1 MKLELHPRARQTLA
15 DQLFAAGVEFPCG
28 GESACGGCKVRVLEG
43 EVPVTATMRD
53 ALSEREISDG
63 WRLACCASAAGRVV
77 VEVEQWSLRVLTDE
91 AHVPIEPR
99 AGRGAAID
107 LGTTTLVVQVVDLT
121 SGEVLRVE
129 TALNPQA
136 RYGADVMSRLQHD
149 LHRPGEL
156 RRLIRDELGRMLG
169 GEPLR
174 EVLMAGNTAMH
185 HLFCGL
191 DVEPLTHAPFVSPTL
206 GSYRFE
212 NGDLGWPGPAE
223 FLPCLGGFVG
233 SDLLCGIVA
242 TRLDEQTRP
251 RALFDIGTNGEVVV
265 GSAQGIVCAST
276 AAGPAFEGGRI
287 GVGMRAGA
295 GAIDTVHVR
304 DGGLHCHVI
313 GGGAARGI
321 CGSGLVDA
329 AACGVELGLIG
340 ANGRLTNEDRRILL
354 ADGIALT
361 QSDIR
366 ELQLAK
372 GAMAAGLRMLASGGV
387 EKLYLAG
394 AFGNYIRQ
402 TSARAIGLLPEDLAV
417 EPVGNSALRGA
428 RALLLSPS
436 TRQARL
442 RKIAALSR
450 HIELAA
456 DPDFQYRYAEM
467 MALARYRLNEAHQP
481 PSSLAIPAPGPGRA

>member
-1 MKLELHPRARQTLA
+1 VKLELQPRARQTLA
-15 DQLFAAGVEFPCG
+15 DQLFEAGVEFPCG

-43 EVPVTATMRD
+43 EVPVTPAMRE
-53 ALSEREISDG
+53 ALSEQEIRDG

-91 AHVPIEPR
+91 ARVPIEPR
-99 AGRGAAID
+99 AGRGAVID
-107 LGTTTLVVQVVDLT
+107 LGTTTLVAQVVDLA

-136 RYGADVMSRLQHD
+136 RYGADVMSRLEYD
-149 LHRPGEL
+149 LRHPGEL
-156 RRLIRDELGRMLG
+156 GRVIRATLGRMLG
-169 GEPLR
+169 REPLR
-174 EVLMAGNTAMH
+174 EVLVAGNTAMH
-185 HLFCGL
+185 HLFGGL
-191 DVEPLTHAPFVSPTL
+191 NVEPLTRAPFVSPTL
-206 GSYRFE
+206 GGYRLAE
-212 NGDLGWPGPAE
+212 WELAWPGPAE

-251 RALFDIGTNGEVVV
+251 RALFDLGTNGEVLV

-287 GVGMRAGA
+287 GAGMRAGT
-295 GAIDTVHVR
+295 GAIDSVHVR
-304 DGGLHCHVI
+304 DGGFDCHVI
-313 GGGAARGI
+313 GGGAARGV

-329 AACGVELGLIG
+329 AACGVDLGLIR
-340 ANGRLTNEDRRILL
+340 ANGRLTSVDKRLPL
-354 ADGIALT
+354 ADGVVLA
-361 QSDIR
+361 QGDIR

-372 GAMAAGLRMLASGGV
+372 GAMAAGLRMLAGVGV
-387 EKLYLAG
+387 EKLSLAG

-402 TSARAIGLLPEDLAV
+402 ASARTIGLLPEGLPV

-428 RALLLSPS
+428 RMLLLAPS

-442 RKIAALSR
+442 EKIAALSR
-450 HIELAA
+450 HVELAS
-456 DPDFQYRYAEM
+456 DPNFQYLFAEM
-467 MALARYRLNEAHQP
+467 MALARYRLSE
-481 PSSLAIPAPGPGRA
+481 

>member
-1 MKLELHPRARQTLA
+1 VKLELHPRPRQMMT

-43 EVPVTATMRD
+43 EVPVTATMRE
-53 ALSEREISDG
+53 ALSEKEICDG

-91 AHVPIEPR
+91 VQVPIEPR
-99 AGRGAAID
+99 AGRGAVID

-121 SGEVLRVE
+121 SGEVVRVE

-136 RYGADVMSRLQHD
+136 RYGADVMSRLQYD
-149 LHRPGEL
+149 LRRPGEL
-156 RRLIRDELGRMLG
+156 GPLIREALGRMLG
-169 GEPLR
+169 GERLR
-174 EVLMAGNTAMH
+174 EVLVAGNTAMH

-191 DVEPLTHAPFVSPTL
+191 DVKPLTQAPFASHTL
-206 GSYRFE
+206 GGYRFE
-212 NGDLGWPGPAE
+212 NSDLGWPGKVE

-251 RALFDIGTNGEVVV
+251 CALFDIGTNGEVVV
-265 GSAQGIVCAST
+265 GSAHGIVCAST
-276 AAGPAFEGGRI
+276 AAGPALEGGRI
-287 GVGMRAGA
+287 DVGMRAGT
-295 GAIDTVHVR
+295 GSIDSVHVR
-304 DGGLHCHVI
+304 GGGLECHVI
-313 GGGAARGI
+313 GGGTARGI

-340 ANGRLTNEDRRILL
+340 ANGRLTNADKRLPL
-354 ADGIALT
+354 AEGMSLS

-372 GAMAAGLRMLASGGV
+372 GAMAAGLRMLTAGGV
-387 EKLYLAG
+387 EKLCLAG

-402 TSARAIGLLPEDLAV
+402 TSARTIGLLPEDLAV

-428 RALLLSPS
+428 RSLLLTPS

-442 RKIAALSR
+442 RKIAMLSR
-450 HIELAA
+450 RVELAA
-456 DPDFQYRYAEM
+456 DPDFQYLYAEM
-467 MALARYRLNEAHQP
+467 MALAPYRLN
-481 PSSLAIPAPGPGRA
+481 G

>member
-1 MKLELHPRARQTLA
+1 MKLELHPRGRQTLA

-43 EVPVTATMRD
+43 EVPVTAAMRD
-53 ALSEREISDG
+53 ALTEAEIREG
-63 WRLACCASAAGRVV
+63 WRLACCASAAARVV
-77 VEVEQWSLRVLTDE
+77 VEVEQWSLRVLSDD

-99 AGRGAAID
+99 TGRGAVID
-107 LGTTTLVVQVVDLT
+107 LGTTTLVVQVVDLAT
-121 SGEVLRVE
+121 GEVLRVE

-136 RYGADVMSRLQHD
+136 RYGADVMSRLDYD

-156 RRLIRDELGRMLG
+156 GRLICGELGRMLG
-169 GEPLR
+169 FEPLR
-174 EVLMAGNTAMH
+174 EVLIAGNTAMH

-191 DVEPLTHAPFVSPTL
+191 DVQPLTHAPFASPTL
-206 GSYRFE
+206 GACRFE
-212 NGDLGWPGPAE
+212 GADLGWPGPAE

-242 TRLDEQTRP
+242 THLDEQTHP

-287 GVGMRAGA
+287 GAGMRAGA
-295 GAIDTVHVR
+295 GAIDSVHVR
-304 DGGLHCHVI
+304 DGALDCHVI
-313 GGGAARGI
+313 GGGAARGV

-329 AACGVELGLIG
+329 AACGLDLGLIA
-340 ANGRLTNEDRRILL
+340 ANGRLTSAHKRLPL
-354 ADGIALT
+354 ADGVALT

-372 GAMAAGLRMLASGGV
+372 GAMAAGLRMLAGGGV
-387 EKLYLAG
+387 DKLCLAG

-402 TSARAIGLLPEDLAV
+402 SSARAIGLLPDNLPV

-428 RALLLSPS
+428 RTLLLAPS
-436 TRQARL
+436 ARHERL
-442 RKIAALSR
+442 RKIASLTR
-450 HIELAA
+450 HVELAA
-456 DPDFQYRYAEM
+456 DPDFQYLYAEM
-467 MALARYRLNEAHQP
+467 MALSSYRLLTP
-481 PSSLAIPAPGPGRA
+481 

>member
-1 MKLELHPRARQTLA
+1 MKLELHPQARRTLA

-28 GESACGGCKVRVLEG
+28 GESACGGCKVRVLAG
-43 EVPVTATMRD
+43 EVPVTATMRQ
-53 ALSEREISDG
+53 ALGEKEINDG
-63 WRLACCASAAGRVV
+63 WRLACCASAAECVV

-91 AHVPIEPR
+91 AQVPIEPR
-99 AGRGAAID
+99 PGQGAVID
-107 LGTTTLVVQVVDLT
+107 LGTTTLVVQIVDLT
-121 SGEVLRVE
+121 SGEVQRVE

-136 RYGADVMSRLQHD
+136 RYGADVMSRLQYD

-156 RRLIRDELGRMLG
+156 GLLIREALGGMLG

-174 EVLMAGNTAMH
+174 EVLVAGNTAMH

-191 DVEPLTHAPFVSPTL
+191 DVEPLTRAPFALPTL
-206 GSYRFE
+206 GGYRFDDP
-212 NGDLGWPGPAE
+212 GFGWPGPVE

-242 TRLDEQTRP
+242 TQLDERTRP
-251 RALFDIGTNGEVVV
+251 CALFDIGTNGEVVV

-287 GVGMRAGA
+287 GVGMRAGT
-295 GAIDTVHVR
+295 GAIDTVRVD
-304 DGGLHCHVI
+304 DGGLDCHVI
-313 GGGAARGI
+313 GGGTARGI

-340 ANGRLTNEDRRILL
+340 ANGRLTNADKRLPL
-354 ADGIALT
+354 AEGLSLS

-372 GAMAAGLRMLASGGV
+372 GAMAAGLRMLAGGDV

-417 EPVGNSALRGA
+417 EPVGNSALRGV
-428 RALLLSPS
+428 RALLLTPS
-436 TRQARL
+436 TRHARL

-450 HIELAA
+450 HVELAA
-456 DPDFQYRYAEM
+456 DPDFQYIYAKM
-467 MALARYRLNEAHQP
+467 MAFARYRLN
-481 PSSLAIPAPGPGRA
+481 G

>member
-1 MKLELHPRARQTLA
+1 
-15 DQLFAAGVEFPCG
+15 
-28 GESACGGCKVRVLEG
+28 
-43 EVPVTATMRD
+43 
-53 ALSEREISDG
+53 
-63 WRLACCASAAGRVV
+63 
-77 VEVEQWSLRVLTDE
+77 VLTDE
-91 AHVPIEPR
+91 ARVAPPEPSEPR

-107 LGTTTLVVQVVDLT
+107 LGTTTLVVQVVDLG

-136 RYGADVMSRLQHD
+136 RYGADVMSRLQYD
-149 LHRPGEL
+149 LGHPGEL
-156 RRLIRDELGRMLG
+156 GRVIRQALGQMLG

-174 EVLMAGNTAMH
+174 EVLVAGNTAMH
-185 HLFCGL
+185 HLFRGL

-206 GSYRFE
+206 GGYRLAD
-212 NGDLGWPGPAE
+212 GDLAWPGPVE

-242 TRLDEQTRP
+242 TGLDRQARP
-251 RALFDIGTNGEVVV
+251 HALFDIGTNGEVVV

-287 GVGMRAGA
+287 GAGMRAGT
-295 GAIDTVHVR
+295 GAIDSVHVR
-304 DGGLHCHVI
+304 DGGLACHVI

-340 ANGRLTNEDRRILL
+340 ANGRLATADKRLPL
-354 ADGIALT
+354 AGGVALG

-366 ELQLAK
+366 ELQVAK
-372 GAMAAGLRMLASGGV
+372 GAMAAGLRLLAGGV
-387 EKLYLAG
+387 EKLWLAG

-402 TSARAIGLLPEDLAV
+402 ASARTIGLLPDDLPV

-428 RALLLSPS
+428 RTLLLAPG
-436 TRQARL
+436 TRQARVKEITEL
-442 RKIAALSR
+442 TR
-450 HIELAA
+450 HIELAG
-456 DPDFQYRYAEM
+456 DPDFQYLFGEM
-467 MALARYRLNEAHQP
+467 MSLASYRLR
-481 PSSLAIPAPGPGRA
+481 G

>member
-1 MKLELHPRARQTLA
+1 VKLELHPRAGQTLA

-43 EVPVTATMRD
+43 LLEGDVPVTAAMRD
-53 ALSEREISDG
+53 ALSESEIRDG

-77 VEVEQWSLRVLTDE
+77 VEVEQWSLRVLSDDE
-91 AHVPIEPR
+91 SVPIEPR
-99 AGRGAAID
+99 IGLGAAID
-107 LGTTTLVVQVVDLT
+107 LGTTTLVVQVVDLS
-121 SGEVLRVE
+121 SGEVVRVE

-136 RYGADVMSRLQHD
+136 RYGADVMTRLQYD
-149 LHRPGEL
+149 LQRPGEL
-156 RRLIRDELGRMLG
+156 GRLIREALGRMLG

-174 EVLMAGNTAMH
+174 EVLVAGNTAMH

-191 DVEPLTHAPFVSPTL
+191 DVKPLTHAPFVSPTL
-206 GSYRFE
+206 GGYRFA
-212 NGDLGWPGPAE
+212 GSDLGWPGPAE

-242 TRLDEQTRP
+242 TRLDEAEQTRP

-265 GSAQGIVCAST
+265 GSAHGIVCAST

-287 GVGMRAGA
+287 GAGMRAGT
-295 GAIDTVHVR
+295 GAIDSVHVR
-304 DGGLHCHVI
+304 DGGLACHVI

-329 AACGVELGLIG
+329 AACGVELGAIA
-340 ANGRLTNEDRRILL
+340 ANGRLTNSDRRLSL
-354 ADGIALT
+354 AAGVALA

-372 GAMAAGLRMLASGGV
+372 GAMAAGLRMLAGGGV
-387 EKLYLAG
+387 EKLCLAG

-402 TSARAIGLLPEDLAV
+402 ASARAIGLLPVDLPV

-428 RALLLSPS
+428 RMLLLAPS

-442 RKIAALSR
+442 RKIGALAR
-450 HIELAA
+450 HVELAA
-456 DPDFQYRYAEM
+456 DPDFQYVYAEM
-467 MALARYRLNEAHQP
+467 MALATYRLNV
-481 PSSLAIPAPGPGRA
+481 GRVVNLQADC